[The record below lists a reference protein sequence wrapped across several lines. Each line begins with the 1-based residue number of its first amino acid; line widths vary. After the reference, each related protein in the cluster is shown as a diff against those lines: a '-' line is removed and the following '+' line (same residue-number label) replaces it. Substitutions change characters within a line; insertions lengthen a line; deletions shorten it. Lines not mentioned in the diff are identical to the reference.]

1 MWWGYKFLAFYLAII
16 LLSTAL
22 AIALRA
28 MRREKEVTST
38 SQARVKITWRE
49 MVPVTLGVSLLMVA
63 YLDRRPLASLGLHF
77 YPSWVQE
84 LLLGT
89 IIGGVM
95 VVVAAGVI
103 YVLSHQVR
111 LMMPSSMSL
120 GNMLRHLLGHLLGVV
135 GEELFSRGYPLQVL
149 VIGIG
154 MWPAVGVT
162 SALFGLLHYQ
172 RLGWLGVIDTGLSG
186 LLFSLAIV
194 KTKAL
199 WMAIG
204 IHFGWNFFEALLM
217 RPGEER
223 DHLSLIASIIV
234 TIIFLLVML
243 WLPLQPHPE
252 MERLWHEYIQ
262 STR

>member
-1 MWWGYKFLAFYLAII
+1 MWWGFKFLAFYLAII
-16 LLSTAL
+16 VLSVAL
-22 AIALRA
+22 AIALRVI
-28 MRREKEVTST
+28 RREKEIASA
-38 SQARVKITWRE
+38 SQARVKITGRE

-63 YLDRRPLASLGLHF
+63 YLDRRPMVSLGLHF
-77 YPSWVQE
+77 YSSWVQE

-89 IIGGVM
+89 IIGCIM
-95 VVVAAGVI
+95 VLVAVGVI

-111 LMMPSSMSL
+111 LMMPSPRSL
-120 GNMLRHLLGHLLGVV
+120 GNMLRHLWGVV
-135 GEELFSRGYPLQVL
+135 GEELISRGYPLQVL
-149 VIGIG
+149 VNGIG

-172 RLGWLGVIDTGLSG
+172 RLGWLGVIDSG
-186 LLFSLAIV
+186 LFGLLLSLAIV

-217 RPGEER
+217 RPGEEK
-223 DHLSLIASIIV
+223 DHLLLIVNIIV
-234 TIIFLLVML
+234 TAVFLLVIL

-252 MERLWHEYIQ
+252 MERVWHEYIQ